1 MAAVT
6 ADVLADGVTAVM
18 KEVANGTAEAKVLA
32 TPAHVE
38 YLLHLADNALVLG
51 QRNAEWCGHGPVLEE
66 DIAMANISVD
76 LIGQARML
84 YQHISTLAP
93 TLATAPGSALADHAS
108 AALDRPMPEA
118 TSLRAVQSCA
128 GRIGAAALSPEGAN
142 FSRGGPVLSKSGEA
156 KNCRSPIT
164 EDTLAYF
171 RNAPGFR
178 NFTLLELPHSVT
190 GDGDAS
196 GARDYAVTLVRNF
209 LYSALMV
216 LRWEALRQSTDPQLA
231 AISERSLKEA
241 RYHLRHSRD
250 WLVRLG
256 DGTPESHAKTQAAW
270 DHLLPYTLEFWTE
283 FAIENEISAKGIGIA
298 TARLQTDWQA
308 LVNSAAIE
316 ATLTLP
322 GAGTVA
328 ISVAKAASLPQGKHG
343 IHSAHLEPLL
353 AEMQSLA
360 RQHPGATW

>member
-1 MAAVT
+1 MADATLDVATLPAT
-6 ADVLADGVTAVM
+6 A
-18 KEVANGTAEAKVLA
+18 
-32 TPAHVE
+32 AHIE

-84 YQHISTLAP
+84 YQHAATLDPKGAF
-93 TLATAPGSALADHAS
+93 LRGIKALQDHAS
-108 AALDRPMPEA
+108 
-118 TSLRAVQSCA
+118 
-128 GRIGAAALSPEGAN
+128 
-142 FSRGGPVLSKSGEA
+142 PV
-156 KNCRSPIT
+156 T

-171 RNAPGFR
+171 RGAPDFR

-190 GDGDAS
+190 VGGQAGDSG

-209 LYSALMV
+209 IYSALMV
-216 LRWEALRQSTDPQLA
+216 LRWDALRQSTDAQLA
-231 AISERSLKEA
+231 AIAERSVKET

-270 DHLLPYTLEFWTE
+270 DHLMPYTQEFWTVS
-283 FAIENEISAKGIGIA
+283 AIENEMSGQGIGIA
-298 TARLQTDWQA
+298 AASLRNDWQV
-308 LVNSAAIE
+308 LVSDAARE
-316 ATLTLP
+316 ATLNWPLVNLVP
-322 GAGTVA
+322 GA
-328 ISVAKAASLPQGKHG
+328 SAAQAAPLPQGKHG
-343 IHSAHLEPLL
+343 DHSSHLAPLL

-360 RQHPGATW
+360 RQHPGAVW